1 MTAFFKKKNLKFKKI
16 NQKAKN
22 KKTRKHNLEISV
34 FLKTNRRATS
44 SHVCAWIS

>member
-1 MTAFFKKKNLKFKKI
+1 MTAFLKKISKLKKK

-22 KKTRKHNLEISV
+22 KKTRKHNLEIFV

-44 SHVCAWIS
+44 SQVCAWIS